1 MVSPDELERDF
12 TLRTA
17 VARYEALRIR
27 ESLAGTV
34 GPDEPDAVDE
44 GRLSRG
50 EELEL
55 LALAEVI
62 TRKIGYGRQ
71 LSVRG
76 ARQAGASWSEI
87 GRALGTS
94 KQAAWEAHSRWIDQQ
109 VEQNKDN
116 DLTGLDPVQAS
127 HARQVAGSLE
137 LEAKA

>member
-1 MVSPDELERDF
+1 M
-12 TLRTA
+12 
-17 VARYEALRIR
+17 R

-34 GPDEPDAVDE
+34 DPAEPDAMDE
-44 GRLSRG
+44 RGLSRG

-62 TRKIGYGRQ
+62 TRKVGYGRQ

-76 ARQAGASWSEI
+76 ALQAGASWSEI

-94 KQAAWEAHSRWIDQQ
+94 KQSAWEAHSRWIDQQ
-109 VEQNKDN
+109 VQQNKDN
-116 DLTGLDPVQAS
+116 GVAGFDAVQAS
-127 HARQVAGSLE
+127 RARQVAGSPE

>member
-1 MVSPDELERDF
+1 MVSPDELEHDV

-17 VARYEALRIR
+17 VAKYEALRMR
-27 ESLAGTV
+27 ESLVGTSD
-34 GPDEPDAVDE
+34 PDEPDAIDE
-44 GRLSRG
+44 QLLSRG

-62 TRKIGYGRQ
+62 TRKVGYGRQ
-71 LSVRG
+71 LSVRA

-94 KQAAWEAHSRWIDQQ
+94 KQSAWEAHSRWIDQQ

-116 DLTGLDPVQAS
+116 GVAGFDAVQAS
-127 HARQVAGSLE
+127 RARQVTGSPE
-137 LEAKA
+137 LETKV